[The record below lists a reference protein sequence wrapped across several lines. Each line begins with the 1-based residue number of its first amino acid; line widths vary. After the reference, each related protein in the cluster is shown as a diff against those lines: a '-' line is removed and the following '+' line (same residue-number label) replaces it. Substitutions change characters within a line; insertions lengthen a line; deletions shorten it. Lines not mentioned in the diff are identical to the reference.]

1 MNDFSVVEVGFN
13 PAVRSAIAQ
22 FREAKA
28 LEAQAKAL
36 KAEAEAVLRLAIEG
50 AKAGSVGGV
59 IAFKII
65 EGSNRHAD
73 LKKLAEEFPAVYEAV
88 VKVTDYD
95 FVKVA

>member
-13 PAVRSAIAQ
+13 SAVRQALAQ

-36 KAEAEAVLRLAIEG
+36 KADSEAVLRLAIAG
-50 AKAGSVGGV
+50 AKAGSIGGV
-59 IAFKII
+59 VAFKLVN
-65 EGSNRHAD
+65 GSSRHAD
-73 LKKLAEEFPAVYEAV
+73 LKKLAEDYPAVYEAV
-88 VKVTDYD
+88 VKKTDYD